1 MPSMRQLIVLL
12 CCLGLPLAQAA
23 EPVPLGGRPIVTLQ
37 RSGDAPVR
45 LTLSDLEALP
55 SEPLEAQLPG
65 EANARWQGVR
75 LSLLLRHL
83 DLAPPTR
90 LRVLALNDYSA
101 IIPYSDLDSYQP
113 ILAYRRNGAYMAIR
127 ERGPLFI
134 IYPMARYPE
143 LRNQVYYNRTVWQVS
158 SITLE

>member
-1 MPSMRQLIVLL
+1 MPSMRQLIVFS

-37 RSGDAPVR
+37 RSGGAPVR

-55 SEPLEAQLPG
+55 SETLEAQLPG

-83 DLAPPTR
+83 DLAPPKR

-101 IIPYSDLDSYQP
+101 IMRPRQLPAHPRLSPQ
-113 ILAYRRNGAYMAIR
+113 RRLHGDPRTRTAFHHLPD
-127 ERGPLFI
+127 GPL
-134 IYPMARYPE
+134 
-143 LRNQVYYNRTVWQVS
+143 S
-158 SITLE
+158 

>member
-1 MPSMRQLIVLL
+1 
-12 CCLGLPLAQAA
+12 
-23 EPVPLGGRPIVTLQ
+23 
-37 RSGDAPVR
+37 R

-55 SEPLEAQLPG
+55 SETLEAQLPG

>member
-1 MPSMRQLIVLL
+1 MPSMRQLIVFF

-37 RSGDAPVR
+37 RSGGAPIR

-55 SEPLEAQLPG
+55 SETLEAQLPG

-83 DLAPPTR
+83 DLAPPKR

-127 ERGPLFI
+127 ELGPLFI

>member
-1 MPSMRQLIVLL
+1 MPSMRQLIVFS

-37 RSGDAPVR
+37 RSGGAPVR

-55 SEPLEAQLPG
+55 SETLEAQLPG

-83 DLAPPTR
+83 DLAPPKR

-101 IIPYSDLDSYQP
+101 IIRTATSTATSPSSP
-113 ILAYRRNGAYMAIR
+113 IAATAPTWRSANADRFSSSTRWPAI
-127 ERGPLFI
+127 L
-134 IYPMARYPE
+134 
-143 LRNQVYYNRTVWQVS
+143 S
-158 SITLE
+158 

>member
-1 MPSMRQLIVLL
+1 MPSTRQLIVFL

-55 SEPLEAQLPG
+55 SETLEAQLPG

-83 DLAPPTR
+83 DLAAPTR

-101 IIPYSDLDSYQP
+101 DRKS
-113 ILAYRRNGAYMAIR
+113 
-127 ERGPLFI
+127 
-134 IYPMARYPE
+134 
-143 LRNQVYYNRTVWQVS
+143 VV
-158 SITLE
+158 